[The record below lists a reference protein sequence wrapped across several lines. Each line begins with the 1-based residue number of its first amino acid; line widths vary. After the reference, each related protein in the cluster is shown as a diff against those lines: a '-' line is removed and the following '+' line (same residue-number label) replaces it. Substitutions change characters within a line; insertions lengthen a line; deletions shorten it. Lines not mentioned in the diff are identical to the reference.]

1 MFNIHVPRYERIW
14 LMIGI
19 VTLAVFLVLFGVMAV
34 SMGLNPPGH
43 HQTIDPNA
51 VSATAPFD
59 NPGIQEIGLGEYNV
73 SIVARLFMF
82 QPDTI
87 QVPAGSKVHFQVT
100 SPDVVHG
107 LLIAGT
113 NVNMM
118 IVPGHITQF
127 TYTFKKPGDYLI
139 VCNEY
144 CGAGH
149 QFMMGRIRVQ

>member
-1 MFNIHVPRYERIW
+1 MFNIHIPRYERIW
-14 LMIGI
+14 LIIGGL
-19 VTLAVFLVLFGVMAV
+19 TLAVFLVLFAV
-34 SMGLNPPGH
+34 LALSMGLNPPGH
-43 HQTIDPNA
+43 HMTIDPQA
-51 VSATAPFD
+51 VLSTAPFD
-59 NPGIQEIGLGEYNV
+59 NPGIQQIGFGEYNV
-73 SIVARLFMF
+73 SIVARVFMF